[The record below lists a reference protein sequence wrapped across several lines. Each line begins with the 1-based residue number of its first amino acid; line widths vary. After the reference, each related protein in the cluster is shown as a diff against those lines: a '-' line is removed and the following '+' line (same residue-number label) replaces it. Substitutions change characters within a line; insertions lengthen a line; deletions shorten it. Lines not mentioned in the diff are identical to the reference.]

1 MKSNIGH
8 TQAAA
13 GVAGVIKMVMALRSG
28 VLPRTLHLDEPS
40 PYVDWST
47 GAVELLGEAREWLP
61 GERPRRAGVSSFGI
75 SGTNAHVIL
84 EEGDPAEAV
93 AGDRVGM
100 PVVPWVV
107 SARSVEALDAQVAR
121 VAELAS
127 EDGDGSGVDPVDVGW
142 SLVSSRAVFEHRAV
156 LLGSGPAVMA
166 VPGAVRSGVGFL
178 FAGQGAQRVGMGR
191 ELYEG
196 FPVFREA
203 FDEVCAGL
211 DAPVAEVIASGEG
224 LGRTGLA
231 QPALFALEVALFR
244 LLSSWGVTPKVL
256 VGHSVGEIA
265 AAHVAGVLDL
275 VDACRLVSA
284 RARLMDAL
292 PAGGVMVA
300 LEAEEHEVVPL
311 LAGLGGTGI
320 AAVNSPTSLVVSG
333 SEDEV
338 RTVVEALPGRRTKRL
353 EVSHAFHSPLM
364 APMLAEFHTVVA
376 GLAFH
381 PPRLPVV
388 STVTGR
394 PVDEEWCDPRY
405 WVDHVARTVRF
416 ADAISAAET
425 ESWVELGPD
434 AVLATLVDNGMPM
447 LGADRPECRQAVTA
461 LAHAFVHGA
470 DADWAALFAGQ
481 EARRVELP
489 TYAFQ
494 RERYWLEPVAGDVA
508 SAGLTDAAHPLLAAV
523 VELPD
528 GGTVLT
534 GRISLGTHPWLADHV
549 VPGGLLLPGAAFVEL
564 AVAAGD
570 RVGAPRIEDLTVTAP
585 LTLAEHGVA
594 LIRVTVSAADAAGR
608 RDLTVDS
615 RTDAEEEWTRN
626 ASGLLGRA
634 NATSSGGPSAAGAW
648 PPPEAVEVDT
658 TDVYRR
664 LAEHGYAYGPAFQ
677 GLRRLWRAG
686 AGLCAEIEPAA
697 PAGADAFVVHPA
709 LLDAALHPW
718 LPGAA
723 TGDGPR
729 LLPFAWQGVE
739 VHATGAGRLRVRIT
753 PVGPDAVALHLAD
766 AAGRPVLTVD
776 SLTWREARGAADA
789 SARHLFQ
796 VDWTPVGAGWA
807 DAGQCAELPW
817 DADPA
822 ELPDPVPALVT
833 VSVPAGGPDVV
844 ASAHVLTRGALR
856 LVQGWLAQDRFADA
870 CLVFVLDESD
880 LASAGVRGLIRSA
893 STEHPGRFRL
903 VAVTGRPDPAALPV
917 AVPLPTSG
925 SAEPEPELALRDGVV
940 LAPRLARLAPEADA
954 PELRFDPAA
963 TLLLTGGTGELG
975 ASLARH
981 LVRVHEVRRL
991 LVLSRSGP
999 SAPSAAR
1006 LRDELA
1012 ELGAEVTVVAC
1023 DAADRAALD
1032 AVLRDVPAAH
1042 PVRAVVHAA
1051 GVLDDGIVTALTGER
1066 VDAVLRPKVDAAWAL
1081 HEATRALDLT
1091 AFVLY
1096 SSVSAQIGAAGQAN
1110 YAAANAFLDALAE
1123 HRVRAGLPASSLAW
1137 GLWAQAGGMADTLT
1151 DTDLARM
1158 ARTGVLPL
1166 PHDTGVR
1173 LFDLAVRQN
1182 RALVVPMR
1190 FDTAAVPGAAVPPLL
1205 RGLLRPGTPV
1215 RRSAGAGPLAGAAA
1229 LPVAD
1234 RAAAVAALVR
1244 DTTAAVL
1251 GHADPDAL
1259 DLDRTFQSL
1268 GLDSLTAVEL
1278 RNGLAAA
1285 LGSRVPTTLVFDY
1298 PTPRAVIGHL
1308 LAELTGEPAAVTA
1321 PGPAARADE
1330 PIAIVAMAC
1339 RYPGEVD
1346 SPEALW
1352 RVVAE
1357 ERDVVSGFPTDRG
1370 WPADL
1375 FDPDPD
1381 RPGHTYAT
1389 GGGFLHS
1396 AALFDAAFFDISP
1409 REALGMD
1416 PQQRLLLE
1424 TAWESLERAGID
1436 PATLRGS
1443 RTGVFAG
1450 QMYHD
1455 YAPSVDRMPEDLEGI
1470 LLTGNTG
1477 SVLSGR
1483 LSYVFGLTG
1492 PAITV
1497 DTACSSSLVAVHLAA
1512 QALRAGE
1519 CTMALAGG
1527 VTVMSTPGTFVEFAR
1542 QRGLAPDGRS
1552 KPFSAAAD
1560 GVGWSEG
1567 VGVLVLERLS
1577 DARRN
1582 GHPVLAVVRGS
1593 AVNQDGASN
1602 GLTAPNGPAQQRVIR
1617 QALANA
1623 GLTPADVDVV
1633 EAHGTGTKL
1642 GDPIEA
1648 QALLA
1653 TYGREREGDRPLYLG
1668 SVKSNIGHTQ
1678 AAAGVAGI
1686 IKLVMALRHEVLPR
1700 SLYAEEPSPHVD
1712 WMAGGVE
1719 LLADSR
1725 PWTADGAPR
1734 RGAVSSFGISGTNA
1748 HVIVEQAPAAP
1759 AALAA
1764 LAAPTAP
1771 TAPASGV
1778 VPWVLSARSLP
1789 ALRAQA
1795 ARLAER
1801 PADDPARVAA
1811 ALVATRSAFE
1821 HRAVVVGAGPEDLDA
1836 ALRALAAG
1844 EPHTRAVFGERTE
1857 EPGEVVFV
1865 FPGQGSQ
1872 WIGMARELVATAP
1885 VFEQALAACDRAIG
1899 DLTGWSVLDVVTGA
1913 EGAPPLDRVDVVQ
1926 PALFAVMVSLAALWR
1941 SLGVH
1946 PAAVVGHSQGEIA
1959 AAHVAG
1965 GLSLAD
1971 AARIVVL
1978 RSRALT
1984 ELAGSGGMLSVPLP
1998 AAEVTAALA
2007 GRDGRLSVAAV
2018 NGPRATVVSGWVDA
2032 LDAFEAE
2039 LLAAGVQARRIPV
2052 DYGSH
2057 SVQVEPLRERLL
2069 AELGSVAPVSGTV
2082 PMWSTV
2088 TGGPV
2093 DTAELD
2099 AGYWYEN
2106 LRRTVRLDEVVGELL
2121 ATGHGVFVECS
2132 PHPVLTVGIRDRA
2145 ESGDRAGVA
2154 ATGSLRRDR
2163 GGLDQF
2169 LGSAAELYV
2178 RGVPV
2183 DWTGVVGPVAGPPV
2197 DLPTYPFQRERFWL
2211 GPVAADTD
2219 VTAAGL
2225 AGTGHPLIGAAV
2237 DLPDGGLVLTGR
2249 LALDTRPWLADH
2261 TVFDRVLVPGTA
2273 FADLLTAIGD
2283 RVGAPCLEE
2292 VTITAPLIVPEH
2304 GAVLVRAVVAPAD
2317 EEGRRRVTV
2326 HSRAGTDDT
2335 APPWTDH
2342 VEAVLGSTGG
2352 LPVELRSWPPAGA
2365 TEVDLDGVYERL
2377 AADGYRYGPSFRGLR
2392 RLWRLGADLY
2402 AEAVLDGEQPDG
2414 HLVHP
2419 GLFDSALHPLLFA
2432 DDREGGL
2439 PFAWRGVRVH
2449 ASGATR
2455 VRARISPAG
2464 ADAVSVAL
2472 ADGTGAP
2479 VLTVDSLVLRPAAR
2493 EALAAA
2499 AGTADA
2505 LHLVDLVPLRP
2516 APADTD
2522 TTGWA
2527 VLGAL
2532 PAWWPADLG
2541 TPVPFPDPA
2550 ALAQAPG
2557 PRPTVVLAPMDLP
2570 ADPATLLTPA
2580 DPGADVA
2587 GGARR
2592 AVHRALDLVRSWLAD
2607 DRLDGT
2613 ELVVVTVDALA
2624 ADPVQAG
2631 VRGLLATAQ
2640 TENPGRFR
2648 LVDLDGEAAARSLPA
2663 ALATDEPQLV
2673 LRGAESFVPRLVPA
2687 ASRPALPVPDTAA
2700 WRLEIP
2706 EAGTLDSLALVPADT
2721 ADRPLEPGQVRVA
2734 VRAAGLNFRDVL
2746 MALGMYPG
2754 EIVLGSEGAGIVTEV
2769 APDVTG
2775 FAPGDRVVGMFFHA
2789 FGPVAV
2795 ADRRMIA
2802 PMPAGWSFAQ
2812 AASVPVVHLTAYYGL
2827 VDLAGLRAGERV
2839 LIHAATGGV
2848 GMAAVQLAR
2857 HLGAEVYGT
2866 TSPAKQTVLRDLGVD
2881 EAHRASSRSLDFED
2895 RVRAATG
2902 GRGVDVVLNSLA
2914 REYVDAS
2921 LRLTVP
2927 GGRFVEMGKT
2937 DIRAAADVARDH
2949 DGVAYRAYDLVDAGP
2964 ERIGQMLREIL
2975 DLFRAGVLTLSPVR
2989 AWDVRRAK
2997 DAFRH
3002 LREARHV
3009 GKNVLT
3015 VAPALDPDGTVLVTG
3030 ATGVLGGMIARHLV
3044 HAHGVRHL
3052 VLASRSGAAADG
3064 AGRLAAELGAA
3075 GARVTLAACD
3085 IADRAA
3091 LADLLAG
3098 IPEKHPLT
3106 GVVHAAGVLDD
3117 GVLTSLDAGQVDRVL
3132 RPKIDAA
3139 WHLHDLTRDLDLAA
3153 FVLYSSIAGVNGAAG
3168 QANYAAANTFL
3179 DALAGHRAASGRAGL
3194 SLAWG
3199 LWEDASGMT
3208 GHLAEADRA
3217 RMARGGLVPMTAA
3230 QGLALFD
3237 AALAAG
3243 EPVVVPARLD
3253 TRALRAEP
3261 AGVPAPL
3268 RDLVRTAVV
3277 RRTAALGGDGA
3288 QSLADRLAPLSAQD
3302 RRDTLLDLVTA
3313 QVAAVLGHSDP
3324 AQVRNARAFKELG
3337 VDSLTGVE
3345 LRNRLAA
3352 LSGLRIPVTLV
3363 FDHPS
3368 PARVTDHILG
3378 RLALPEDDEDPVMAG
3393 LRAVGDSLSGV
3404 LTDDDA
3410 RRRVTARLRELLD
3423 VCAVPD
3429 PVADGDDPEDLDDLD
3444 AATDDELFALVDQD
3458 RP

>member
-1 MKSNIGH
+1 M
-8 TQAAA
+8 
-13 GVAGVIKMVMALRSG
+13 GV
-28 VLPRTLHLDEPS
+28 
-40 PYVDWST
+40 
-47 GAVELLGEAREWLP
+47 
-61 GERPRRAGVSSFGI
+61 
-75 SGTNAHVIL
+75 
-84 EEGDPAEAV
+84 
-93 AGDRVGM
+93 
-100 PVVPWVV
+100 
-107 SARSVEALDAQVAR
+107 
-121 VAELAS
+121 
-127 EDGDGSGVDPVDVGW
+127 
-142 SLVSSRAVFEHRAV
+142 
-156 LLGSGPAVMA
+156 
-166 VPGAVRSGVGFL
+166 
-178 FAGQGAQRVGMGR
+178 
-191 ELYEG
+191 
-196 FPVFREA
+196 
-203 FDEVCAGL
+203 
-211 DAPVAEVIASGEG
+211 
-224 LGRTGLA
+224 
-231 QPALFALEVALFR
+231 
-244 LLSSWGVTPKVL
+244 
-256 VGHSVGEIA
+256 
-265 AAHVAGVLDL
+265 
-275 VDACRLVSA
+275 
-284 RARLMDAL
+284 
-292 PAGGVMVA
+292 
-300 LEAEEHEVVPL
+300 
-311 LAGLGGTGI
+311 
-320 AAVNSPTSLVVSG
+320 AAVNSPTSVVVSG
-333 SEDEV
+333 AEDAV
-338 RTVVEALPGRRTKRL
+338 RAVVEALPGRRTKRL

-364 APMLAEFHTVVA
+364 APMLEDFRAVVS

-381 PPRLPVV
+381 PPRIAAV
-388 STVTGR
+388 STVTGL
-394 PVDEEWCDPRY
+394 PVDGEWCDPAY
-405 WVDHVARTVRF
+405 WVDHVSRTVRF
-416 ADAISAAET
+416 ADAVEAAGVGA
-425 ESWVELGPD
+425 WVELGPD
-434 AVLATLVDNGMPM
+434 GVLSALVDAAAPALRG
-447 LGADRPECRQAVTA
+447 DRPEARQAVTA
-461 LAHAFVHGA
+461 LAHAFVHGT
-470 DADWAALFAGQ
+470 DVDWPALFAGHDP
-481 EARRVELP
+481 RLVELP
-489 TYAFQ
+489 TYAFE

-528 GGTVLT
+528 GGALLT
-534 GRISLGTHPWLADHV
+534 GRISLATHPWLADHV

-585 LTLAEHGVA
+585 LPLAEHGVA
-594 LIRVTVSAADAAGR
+594 LIRVTVSAEDAAGR
-608 RDLTVDS
+608 RDIAVDS
-615 RTDAEEEWTRN
+615 RADAEDEWTRN

-634 NATSSGGPSAAGAW
+634 VAEPSAAGAW

-664 LAEHGYAYGPAFQ
+664 LAEHGYAYGPAFR

-686 AGLCAEIEPAA
+686 ADLCAEVERAA
-697 PAGADAFVVHPA
+697 PAEEAFVVHPA

-718 LPGAA
+718 LPGAT

-739 VHATGAGRLRVRIT
+739 VHATGTGRLRVRIT

-776 SLTWREARGAADA
+776 SLTWREARGPADA
-789 SARHLFQ
+789 AARHLFQ
-796 VDWTPVGAGWA
+796 VDWTPVGTAGAEAA
-807 DAGQCAELPW
+807 DQVELAW

-822 ELPDPVPALVT
+822 ALSGPVPALVT
-833 VSVPAGGPDVV
+833 VSVPAGGADVV
-844 ASAHVLTRGALR
+844 ASAHELTRGALR
-856 LVQGWLAQDRFADA
+856 LVQGWLAQERFADA
-870 CLVFVLDESD
+870 CLAFVLDETD
-880 LASAGVRGLIRSA
+880 VAAAGVRGLLRSA
-893 STEHPGRFRL
+893 STEHPGRFRI
-903 VAVTGRPDPAALPV
+903 VAVTGRPGPAALPLPDV
-917 AVPLPTSG
+917 A
-925 SAEPEPELALRDGVV
+925 EPELALRDGVV
-940 LAPRLARLAPEADA
+940 LAPRLARLAPAADA
-954 PELRFDPAA
+954 PELRFDPEG

-981 LVRVHEVRRL
+981 LVRVHGVRRL

-999 SAPSAAR
+999 AAPSAAL

-1012 ELGAEVTVVAC
+1012 ELGAEVTVAAC

-1051 GVLDDGIVTALTGER
+1051 GVLDDGIVTALTAER

-1081 HEATRALDLT
+1081 HEATRELDLT

-1110 YAAANAFLDALAE
+1110 YSAANAFLDALAE
-1123 HRVRAGLPASSLAW
+1123 HRVRHGLPATSLAW
-1137 GLWAQAGGMADTLT
+1137 GLWAQAGGMAESLT
-1151 DTDLARM
+1151 DTDMARM

-1190 FDTAAVPGAAVPPLL
+1190 FDSAAVPGGPVPPLL
-1205 RGLLRPGTPV
+1205 RGLLRAGTPA
-1215 RRSAGAGPLAGAAA
+1215 RRGAAAGPLAGAAA

-1234 RAAAVAALVR
+1234 RAAAVTGLVR

-1251 GHADPDAL
+1251 GHADADAL

-1298 PTPRAVIGHL
+1298 PTPRAVVAHL
-1308 LAELTGEPAAVTA
+1308 LAELTGEPAAEEA
-1321 PGPAARADE
+1321 PGRPDRATADE

-1357 ERDVVSGFPTDRG
+1357 ERDVVSGFPQDRG

-1375 FDPDPD
+1375 YDPDPE

-1389 GGGFLHS
+1389 GGGFLHG
-1396 AALFDAAFFDISP
+1396 AADFDAAFFDISP

-1483 LSYVFGLTG
+1483 LSYAFGLTG

-1582 GHPVLAVVRGS
+1582 GHQVLAVVRGS

-1602 GLTAPNGPAQQRVIR
+1602 GLTAPNGPSQQRVIR

-1633 EAHGTGTKL
+1633 EAHGTGTRL

-1648 QALLA
+1648 EALLA
-1653 TYGREREGDRPLYLG
+1653 TYGRDRDADRPLYLG
-1668 SVKSNIGHTQ
+1668 SVKSNLGHTQ

-1700 SLYAEEPSPHVD
+1700 SLYADDPSPHVD
-1712 WMAGGVE
+1712 WTAGGVE
-1719 LLADSR
+1719 LLAGSR
-1725 PWTADGAPR
+1725 PWPAGGAAR

-1748 HVIVEQAPAAP
+1748 HVIIEQPPAAVPAVPVAPAAVR
-1759 AALAA
+1759 
-1764 LAAPTAP
+1764 AP
-1771 TAPASGV
+1771 GV

-1795 ARLAER
+1795 GLLADR
-1801 PADDPARVAA
+1801 PADDPAQVAA
-1811 ALVATRSAFE
+1811 ALLATRSEFE
-1821 HRAVVVGAGPEDLDA
+1821 HRAVVLGDGAEDLRTT
-1836 ALRALAAG
+1836 LRAVAAG
-1844 EPHTRAVFGERTE
+1844 EPHARAVLGERTE
-1857 EPGEVVFV
+1857 EPGDVVFV

-1872 WIGMARELVATAP
+1872 WVGMARELVVTAP
-1885 VFEQALAACDRAIG
+1885 VFAQALRACDRAIG
-1899 DLTGWSVLDVVTGA
+1899 ELTGWSVLAVVTGA
-1913 EGAPPLDRVDVVQ
+1913 EDAPSLDRVDVVQ
-1926 PALFAVMVSLAALWR
+1926 PALFAVMVSLAELWR

-1998 AAEVTAALA
+1998 EAEVTAALA

-2039 LLAAGVQARRIPV
+2039 LLAADVQVRRIPV

-2069 AELGSVAPVSGTV
+2069 AELGPVAPVSGTV

-2088 TGGPV
+2088 TGGRL
-2093 DTAELD
+2093 DTAEMG
-2099 AGYWYEN
+2099 AAYWYEN

-2145 ESGDRAGVA
+2145 ESGDRPAVA
-2154 ATGSLRRDR
+2154 VTGSLRRDR

-2183 DWTGVVGPVAGPPV
+2183 DWTRPLGAVPGRPV

-2211 GPVAADTD
+2211 GPVTAATD

-2225 AGTGHPLIGAAV
+2225 AGTGHPLVGTAV

-2292 VTITAPLIVPEH
+2292 VTITAPLVVPER
-2304 GAVLVRAVVAPAD
+2304 GGVLVRAVVSPAD
-2317 EEGRRRVTV
+2317 EEGRRRVSV
-2326 HSRAGTDDT
+2326 HSRTGTDEA

-2352 LPVELRSWPPAGA
+2352 APVELRAWPPVGA
-2365 TEVDLDGVYERL
+2365 AEVDLDGAYERL
-2377 AADGYRYGPSFRGLR
+2377 AADGYRYGPGFRGLR
-2392 RLWRLGADLY
+2392 RLWRLGEDLY
-2402 AEAVLDGEQPDG
+2402 AEAVLEGEQPDG

-2419 GLFDSALHPLLFA
+2419 GLFDSALHPLLLV

-2439 PFAWRGVRVH
+2439 PFAWQGVRVH

-2455 VRARISPAG
+2455 VRARISPVG

-2493 EALAAA
+2493 AALAAG
-2499 AGTADA
+2499 AGTPDA

-2516 APADTD
+2516 APADPD

-2527 VLGAL
+2527 VLGEL
-2532 PAWWPADLG
+2532 PDWWPAELG
-2541 TPVPFPDPA
+2541 RPASFPDPA
-2550 ALAQAPG
+2550 ALAASAG
-2557 PRPTVVLAPMDLP
+2557 PRPAVVLAPADRP
-2570 ADPATLLTPA
+2570 ADRA
-2580 DPGADVA
+2580 DAGVGVADA
-2587 GGARR
+2587 ARR
-2592 AVHRALDLVRSWLAD
+2592 AVHRTLDLVRSWLAD
-2607 DRLDGT
+2607 ERLEGT
-2613 ELVVVTVDALA
+2613 ELVVLTVDSLA
-2624 ADPVQAG
+2624 GDPVQAG

-2663 ALATDEPQLV
+2663 ALATDEPQLM
-2673 LRGAESFVPRLVPA
+2673 LRGAECFVPRLVPA
-2687 ASRPALPVPDTAA
+2687 ASRPALPVPDSAA

-2706 EAGTLDSLALVPADT
+2706 EVGTLDSLALVPADT

-2754 EIVLGSEGAGIVTEV
+2754 EVVLGSEGAGIVTEV
-2769 APDVTG
+2769 APDVTE
-2775 FAPGDRVVGMFFHA
+2775 FVPGDRVVGMFFHA

-2802 PMPAGWSFAQ
+2802 PMPEGWSFAE

-2866 TSPAKQTVLRDLGVD
+2866 TSPAKQGVLRDLGVD
-2881 EAHRASSRSLDFED
+2881 EAHRASSRSLGFEE
-2895 RVRAATG
+2895 RVRTATG
-2902 GRGVDVVLNSLA
+2902 GRGVHVVLNSLA

-2949 DGVAYRAYDLVDAGP
+2949 EGVTYRAYDLVDAGP
-2964 ERIGQMLREIL
+2964 ERIGVMLREIL
-2975 DLFRAGVLTLSPVR
+2975 DLFRAGALTLSPVR
-2989 AWDVRRAK
+2989 AWDVRRAR

-3015 VAPALDPDGTVLVTG
+3015 VAPALDPDGTVLITG
-3030 ATGVLGGMIARHLV
+3030 ATGLLGGMIARHLV

-3052 VLASRSGAAADG
+3052 LLASRSGAAAEG
-3064 AGRLAAELGAA
+3064 AGPLAAELRAA

-3085 IADRAA
+3085 TADRAA
-3091 LADLLAG
+3091 LAGLLAD

-3117 GVLTSLDAGQVDRVL
+3117 GVLTSLDAAQVDRVL
-3132 RPKIDAA
+3132 RPKLDAA

-3179 DALAGHRAASGRAGL
+3179 DTLAAHRAASGRAGL

-3199 LWEDASGMT
+3199 LWEQASGMT

-3217 RMARGGLVPMTAA
+3217 RMARGGLVPMTAEE
-3230 QGLALFD
+3230 GLALFD

-3243 EPVVVPARLD
+3243 EPVVVPARID
-3253 TRALRAEP
+3253 TRALRADP
-3261 AGVPAPL
+3261 DGVPAPL

-3277 RRTAALGGDGA
+3277 RRTAAAGGDGS
-3288 QSLADRLAPLSAQD
+3288 QSLAERLARLSGAD
-3302 RRDTLLDLVTA
+3302 RRSTLLDLVTA

-3324 AQVRNARAFKELG
+3324 AQVRDARAFKELG
-3337 VDSLTGVE
+3337 VDSLTAVE

-3352 LSGLRIPVTLV
+3352 LSGLRMPVTLV

-3378 RLALPEDDEDPVMAG
+3378 ALALPEDDEDPVMAG
-3393 LRAVGDSLSGV
+3393 LRAVGDSLAGA
-3404 LTDDDA
+3404 LTDEES

-3423 VCAVPD
+3423 ACAAPA
-3429 PVADGDDPEDLDDLD
+3429 ADGAGDDDDLD